1 MSQSLDTGDTVSPK
15 SRSLFGAIGAATM
28 LCTMV
33 SALPAHAAPSDSNT
47 PGQGTCK
54 TWDDPQFS
62 GWTTYEELGP
72 RLEAIESNSKGR
84 VEVDVVGQ
92 SAQGR
97 DLYTARVGTG
107 DRVLLVQSA
116 VHGNERTGTEA
127 LLHILKKLGSSND
140 PATLRA
146 LEGVT
151 LVAMPMVNPDG
162 GELNRRTNVMSWD
175 ETESLHPQLEG
186 AAPAWYYR
194 AGNGGTNLPGFDL
207 NRDFNADLDY
217 VPQPADLPGVQ
228 EDAGFFLA
236 PESQTIRDVYVDL
249 REEFGAVDAVV
260 DLHHMGPCDV
270 QTGGEQDGKHIS
282 VALDYPPL
290 GVNDGAAY
298 QEDWP
303 LLDQDKSRRYA
314 LAVAEGIKDSYGSQS
329 PLAAVGRYFHPEE
342 REYAG
347 QGRSAF
353 ALNGSATVLF
363 EVRGQS
369 DDLGQKMKGMLVE
382 TVETGL
388 ESLIDS
394 MATGEVDTLEGD
406 DFFDYPDY
414 GWDVSGD

>member
-1 MSQSLDTGDTVSPK
+1 M
-15 SRSLFGAIGAATM
+15 SRSLESPRRLLGAIGAGAM
-28 LCTMV
+28 LCTLV
-33 SALPAHAAPSDSNT
+33 VAAPVNAAPAST
-47 PGQGTCK
+47 APGHGTCK
-54 TWDDPQFS
+54 TSDQPQFN

-72 RLEAIESNSKGR
+72 KLEKIEATSGGR
-84 VEVDVVGQ
+84 VEVEVVGQ
-92 SAQGR
+92 TELGR
-97 DLYTARVGTG
+97 NLYTARVGTG
-107 DRVLLVQSA
+107 DRVALVQSA
-116 VHGNERTGTEA
+116 IHGNERTGTEA
-127 LLHILKKLGSSND
+127 LLAILKKLGSSND

-162 GELNRRTNVMSWD
+162 GELNRRTNVISW
-175 ETESLHPQLEG
+175 EEVERRHPQLEE
-186 AAPAWYYR
+186 APRAWYHR
-194 AGNGGTNLPGFDL
+194 LTNGGINLPGFDL

-217 VPQPADLPGVQ
+217 VPQPQDLPGDPK
-228 EDAGFFLA
+228 DAGFYLS

-249 REEFGAVDAVV
+249 QEEFGEVDVVV
-260 DLHHMGPCDV
+260 DLHHMGPCDQ

-290 GVNDGAAY
+290 GANDGAAY
-298 QEDWP
+298 KEDWP

-314 LAVAEGIKDSYGSQS
+314 LAVANGIKDSYGIQS
-329 PLAAVGRYFHPEE
+329 PLAAVGRYYHPDE

-369 DDLGQKMKGMLVE
+369 DGFGQKMKGMLVK
-382 TVETGL
+382 TVQTGV
-388 ESLIDS
+388 EALIDS
-394 MATGEVDTLEGD
+394 MATGDVDSLNGD

-414 GWDVSGD
+414 GWDHSD